1 MRKQNILNKLK
12 CAVPSNNEHF
22 LIQPIKLI
30 NCEHSVCKQCIQKD
44 KNQLLKCNMC
54 NIISKQNIN
63 DVQLS
68 KNSNQLVAKNFLDIL
83 KVLEAKNKPK
93 LKHFRSILAVNY

>member
-1 MRKQNILNKLK
+1 
-12 CAVPSNNEHF
+12 
-22 LIQPIKLI
+22 
-30 NCEHSVCKQCIQKD
+30 
-44 KNQLLKCNMC
+44 MC